1 MLFQEICASY
11 ENLMNRDQWK
21 WTLTVTFWQLLKFLK
36 LKENSTAAFRLLKLL
51 KITSATK
58 LFFVIKQRLMCN

>member
-11 ENLMNRDQWK
+11 ENLMNRDHWK